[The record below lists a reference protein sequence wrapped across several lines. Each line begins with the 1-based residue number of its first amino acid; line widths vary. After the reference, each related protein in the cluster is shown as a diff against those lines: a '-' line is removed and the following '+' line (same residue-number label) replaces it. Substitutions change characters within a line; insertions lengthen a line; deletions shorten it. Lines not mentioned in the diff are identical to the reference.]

1 VIAKRQASGTLSL
14 KPDFQKGNVDQPSIL
29 IISDDAELSR
39 AVTGRWQSERTVPAF
54 TLMSSD
60 VALGFDP
67 DTFQLA
73 IAGALRPQALSVVLE
88 AMDAAGKRVLFVSE
102 DVREL
107 QTVRDRW
114 PGIAIVRQQENWLD
128 TLLLVAGEIL
138 HRVRAESDAQH
149 FEQANVLL
157 ERQALL
163 GRYMLEMRHTL
174 NNTLTSV
181 LGNSELLLLEPGSLS
196 AGARSQIETI
206 RNMSLRMHEILQRF
220 SSLEKELTVVD
231 RQAEKESGAKSHA
244 VAATV

>member
-1 VIAKRQASGTLSL
+1 VEQLS
-14 KPDFQKGNVDQPSIL
+14 VL

-39 AVTGRWQSERTVPAF
+39 AVIGRWQSERTVPAF

-60 VALGFDP
+60 VCLGFDP

-73 IAGALRPQALSVVLE
+73 IAGGLRPQALSVVLE
-88 AMDAAGKRVLFVSE
+88 AMEAVGKRVVFVS
-102 DVREL
+102 DDMRIV

-114 PGIAIVRQQENWLD
+114 PGMAIVRQQENWLD

-138 HRVRAESDAQH
+138 RRVSAEAEARR
-149 FEQANVLL
+149 FEQANVFL
-157 ERQALL
+157 ERQAHL

-231 RQAEKESGAKSHA
+231 RQAEKESGAKSQ
-244 VAATV
+244 AAAASL

>member
-1 VIAKRQASGTLSL
+1 
-14 KPDFQKGNVDQPSIL
+14 
-29 IISDDAELSR
+29 
-39 AVTGRWQSERTVPAF
+39 
-54 TLMSSD
+54 MSSD
-60 VALGFDP
+60 ICLGFDP
-67 DTFQLA
+67 DTFHLA
-73 IAGALRPQALSVVLE
+73 IAGGLRPQALSVVLE

-102 DVREL
+102 NARVV

-114 PGIAIVRQQENWLD
+114 PGMAVIRQQENWLD
-128 TLLLVAGEIL
+128 TLVLVAGEIL
-138 HRVRAESDAQH
+138 HRVGAETEARR
-149 FEQANVLL
+149 FEQANILL

-196 AGARSQIETI
+196 SGARSQIETI

-231 RQAEKESGAKSHA
+231 RQTEKESGTKSHA
-244 VAATV
+244 AAAGL

>member
-1 VIAKRQASGTLSL
+1 
-14 KPDFQKGNVDQPSIL
+14 
-29 IISDDAELSR
+29 
-39 AVTGRWQSERTVPAF
+39 
-54 TLMSSD
+54 
-60 VALGFDP
+60 
-67 DTFQLA
+67 
-73 IAGALRPQALSVVLE
+73 
-88 AMDAAGKRVLFVSE
+88 MDAAGKRVLFVSE
-102 DVREL
+102 DMREM

>member
-1 VIAKRQASGTLSL
+1 
-14 KPDFQKGNVDQPSIL
+14 VDQPSVL

-60 VALGFDP
+60 VCLGLDP
-67 DTFQLA
+67 DTFHLA
-73 IAGALRPQALSVVLE
+73 IAGAIRPQALSVVLE
-88 AMDAAGKRVLFVSE
+88 AIDAAGKRVLFVSE
-102 DVREL
+102 DTRLIE
-107 QTVRDRW
+107 TVRDRW
-114 PGIAIVRQQENWLD
+114 PGMAIIRQQENWLD
-128 TLLLVAGEIL
+128 TLVLMAGEIL
-138 HRVRAESDAQH
+138 RRVSAEAEARH
-149 FEQANVLL
+149 FEQANVRL
-157 ERQALL
+157 ERQAHL

-174 NNTLTSV
+174 SNTLTSV

-231 RQAEKESGAKSHA
+231 RQAEKESGVKSRA
-244 VAATV
+244 GAASP